1 MLEAL
6 FFFAE
11 ANRLVGNQGSTAK
24 PEDFSLYAKIVAS
37 LKRKNFVS
45 LTPLN

>member
-1 MLEAL
+1 VCCYT
-6 FFFAE
+6 
-11 ANRLVGNQGSTAK
+11 VGTGLGSTAK